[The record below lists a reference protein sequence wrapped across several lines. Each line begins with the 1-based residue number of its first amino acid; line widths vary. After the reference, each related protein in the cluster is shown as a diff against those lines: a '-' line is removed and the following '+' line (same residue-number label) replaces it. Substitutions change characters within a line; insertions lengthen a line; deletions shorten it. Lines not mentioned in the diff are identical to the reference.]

1 MRLGTKAITT
11 ITLATMTLF
20 AGGIAAAVSASPG
33 CSNQYRTCEREQ
45 CGIYT
50 DMAIERGMTGHN
62 TAFLAAACLAKCK
75 AKQIRCNMNAMKFSF
90 DKPRHKCMALQC
102 R

>member
-1 MRLGTKAITT
+1 MKLPTRT
-11 ITLATMTLF
+11 ILTIAFASMTLF
-20 AGGIAAAVSASPG
+20 AGGLAAAVSANPM
-33 CSNQYRTCEREQ
+33 CQQAYQTCERER

-62 TAFLAAACLAKCK
+62 TAFVAAACLARCK
-75 AKQIRCNMNAMKFSF
+75 ADEIKCNIKGFKLSRP
-90 DKPRHKCMALQC
+90 KHKCMALQC

>member
-1 MRLGTKAITT
+1 MKLPTRTILT
-11 ITLATMTLF
+11 ITFASMTLF
-20 AGGIAAAVSASPG
+20 AGGLAAAVSANPM
-33 CSNQYRTCEREQ
+33 CQHAYQTCEREQ

-62 TAFLAAACLAKCK
+62 TAFAAAACLARCK
-75 AKQIRCNMNAMKFSF
+75 ADQIKCNIKEFKVSR
-90 DKPRHKCMALQC
+90 PRIKCMALQC